1 MVTGPLGVTGLL
13 VASVVMEE
21 LEAEGGNVYHQNL
34 VVILV
39 KATMLKLKIVTL
51 ITVQVSPFNNTST
64 TA

>member
-13 VASVVMEE
+13 VASAVMEE
-21 LEAEGGNVYHQNL
+21 LEAEEGNVYHQNL